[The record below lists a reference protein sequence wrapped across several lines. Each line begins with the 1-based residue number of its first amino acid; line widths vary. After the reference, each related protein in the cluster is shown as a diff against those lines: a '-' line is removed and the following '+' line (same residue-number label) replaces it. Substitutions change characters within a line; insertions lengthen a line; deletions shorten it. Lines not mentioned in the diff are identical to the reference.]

1 MSGIKVWRDLLGK
14 TFELKTEKGEWRH
27 RQKGTQK
34 WKKGRPPG
42 MVAKAKIPV
51 DKRSRE

>member
-14 TFELKTEKGEWRH
+14 TFQLKTEKGEWWH
-27 RQKGTQK
+27 RQKGTQT

-42 MVAKAKIPV
+42 MATKARIPVAK
-51 DKRSRE
+51 RLRE